1 MKTIKEKV
9 RDWGVRYFLET
20 IILHIWLLFLLTSL
34 CYCIF
39 TYYNLFHTDVD
50 SARYMLS
57 ALTQSQAAIVAIVVS
72 LTLIAVQ
79 LTASSYSPRVI
90 DIFKSP
96 KKNPDFWILLGF
108 YCSSIVYGLFIL
120 KLVEGAEGEVVSQ
133 SAIWSLG
140 NVSISLEF
148 CVSFAYWLGA
158 FTFVILFPYM
168 WRIMT
173 LLKPEYIIGRLAVEI
188 TEKNILNVEEDPI
201 QPIMDIVHGSIRK
214 YDFETTRVG
223 LQAVT
228 EQVIK
233 VIDSDKEKEIS
244 KRFCEH
250 LARVSRL
257 AISKEDEDSTVE
269 VIKCLAKFGKSTAEK
284 ELKDAISQVTETLG
298 GVGGDAVKKGLE
310 FATSEALN
318 YLGKVGSAAAENKLE
333 RETSQAAGIIGF
345 VGKES
350 AEKGFE
356 GATSAARSLRDVGI
370 AAAEN
375 KLEDATTQVV
385 VSLEEVGKSAAK
397 KRLEDATWEA
407 VKFLGEVGGAA
418 TKQDLKDATSRAV
431 SSLVVVGKSAAEE
444 YLDGAPKLAAMCLG
458 NVGEATAKKS
468 LEGAT
473 KWAAICLGELGETTA
488 KKGLEGATL
497 RVAESLGIVGKT
509 AAKQGLKDATSRA
522 VSSLVVIGITSV
534 KNSLEGATEKA
545 ARSLAD
551 LTISSEEVVK
561 TAIQNYK
568 SKLEEQE
575 RDPLQKFME
584 IYEQELEKLRAKKH
598 SE

>member
-1 MKTIKEKV
+1 MQNRKENFKGFVKSIKKKIGN
-9 RDWGVRYFLET
+9 WGGRFFLK
-20 IILHIWLLFLLTSL
+20 IVIFHFSLFFLFTVL
-34 CYCIF
+34 CYHTFID
-39 TYYNLFHTDVD
+39 YNLFETDAN

-57 ALTQSQAAIVAIVVS
+57 ALVQSQAAIIAIVVS

-96 KKNPDFWILLGF
+96 KKNPHFWILLVF
-108 YCSSIVYGLFIL
+108 YCFSIIYGLFIL

-158 FTFVILFPYM
+158 FTFVILFLYM
-168 WRIMT
+168 WGIMT
-173 LLKPEYIIGRLAVEI
+173 LLKPEYIVCRLAVEI

-233 VIDSDKEKEIS
+233 VIDSDKEKEIP

-356 GATSAARSLRDVGI
+356 GATLAARSLRDVGI

-375 KLEDATTQVV
+375 KLEDATRSAVK
-385 VSLEEVGKSAAK
+385 SLSGVGIAAAENK
-397 KRLEDATWEA
+397 LEDAAGEA
-407 VKFLGEVGGAA
+407 AWSLG
-418 TKQDLKDATSRAV
+418 
-431 SSLVVVGKSAAEE
+431 VVGKSAVEK
-444 YLDGAPKLAAMCLG
+444 GFKLTTRSAALSLVYVGIAAVG
-458 NVGEATAKKS
+458 NE
-468 LEGAT
+468 LE
-473 KWAAICLGELGETTA
+473 
-488 KKGLEGATL
+488 
-497 RVAESLGIVGKT
+497 V
-509 AAKQGLKDATSRA
+509 ATSIL
-522 VSSLVVIGITSV
+522 SEL
-534 KNSLEGATEKA
+534 
-545 ARSLAD
+545 LAE
-551 LTISSEEVVK
+551 LTISSEEIVK
-561 TAIQNYK
+561 TAIRENK
-568 SKLEEQE
+568 STLKEQDSE
-575 RDPLQKFME
+575 SFQKFTKL
-584 IYEQELEKLRAKKH
+584 YEQKLEKLRAEK
-598 SE
+598 